1 MISRLRKEV
10 QVAAGPVAVVTVAPA
25 ELLVELAP
33 VELAR
38 VEVAPVAAVQVGV
51 ATAALVEAPLQSAAA
66 GPAPVDVARA
76 Q

>member
-10 QVAAGPVAVVTVAPA
+10 QVAAGPVAVVTVG
-25 ELLVELAP
+25 P

-38 VEVAPVAAVQVGV
+38 VEVAPVVAVQLGV
-51 ATAALVEAPLQSAAA
+51 ATAALVEVVPLQSAAA
-66 GPAPVDVARA
+66 DPAPVDVARA